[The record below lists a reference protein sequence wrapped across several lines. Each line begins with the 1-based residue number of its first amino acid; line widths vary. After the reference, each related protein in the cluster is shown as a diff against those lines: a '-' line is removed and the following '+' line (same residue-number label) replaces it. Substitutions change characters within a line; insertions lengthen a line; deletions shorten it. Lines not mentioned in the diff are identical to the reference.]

1 MILILRNANCFLSL
15 SLSLSVLWSRYIGDI
30 RIIDTVDMILQRFC
44 HALHISWSC
53 MRVISHLLLMKL
65 VMSKFD
71 NGFVW
76 SRWSGA
82 EQQQHCVTSTTRM
95 KQRFVIKQRLCIDI
109 EERHSYWNG
118 LQDFSLSIFQVGL
131 INVSH
136 SFGVLSF
143 MSSELCGRFCKG
155 GLHGMTGVFNVQI
168 VGLFFSSLQ
177 DRCGCVIYTSPSL
190 GYDR

>member
-143 MSSELCGRFCKG
+143 MSSELCGRFCSLASSIFFPTCL
-155 GLHGMTGVFNVQI
+155 GLVTTLSCHLCPKLHWN
-168 VGLFFSSLQ
+168 S
-177 DRCGCVIYTSPSL
+177 RRTSWN
-190 GYDR
+190 DWCF